1 MGYYPSKVCCL
12 LNILTNLGYGMMNC
26 VVGGQLLSKVSGG
39 HVSVIVGIIIVTLAS
54 WIMATFGMS
63 VFQFYERFESARELL
78 YFLILTCTP
87 RESRIAWLPQLM
99 VLCIMVGTAWPQ
111 FDFDTV
117 SVGSP
122 ERINAKRLS
131 FFSLCF
137 SVSLAWV
144 PIAADYYV
152 YYPPDIKR
160 WKTWT
165 MTVIGCFSMMITIL
179 MGVGLGTGV
188 AHNPA
193 WAAIYDGTPGALLMA
208 AYNRLGSFGSFCA
221 IINMIGV
228 IANNAP
234 GSYSM
239 SMNFQMLGNFWQRI
253 PRPVFTI
260 VTTVIYAACAIGGRN
275 SLYQIFGNFLPLIG
289 YWVIIWLMIVIE
301 QDVLFN
307 RNRDY
312 DWSIWNNRRKLP
324 VGVAASVSFLVGWA
338 GAIVGMVSTLYHN
351 QLRLSTYIY
360 RTKRITQDQSRKP
373 LQAVANWESG
383 LERALRF

>member
-1 MGYYPSKVCCL
+1 
-12 LNILTNLGYGMMNC
+12 
-26 VVGGQLLSKVSGG
+26 
-39 HVSVIVGIIIVTLAS
+39 
-54 WIMATFGMS
+54 
-63 VFQFYERFESARELL
+63 
-78 YFLILTCTP
+78 
-87 RESRIAWLPQLM
+87 M
-99 VLCIMVGTAWPQ
+99 VLCIMIGTAWPQ
-111 FDFDTV
+111 FNFDTV
-117 SVGSP
+117 SIGSP
-122 ERINAKRLS
+122 EQINAKRLS

-165 MTVIGCFSMMITIL
+165 VTVIGCFSMMITIL

-188 AHNPA
+188 AHNPQ
-193 WAAIYDGTPGALLMA
+193 WAAIYDGTPGGLLMA

-221 IINMIGV
+221 IVNMMGV
-228 IANNAP
+228 VSNNAP

-260 VTTVIYAACAIGGRN
+260 ITTVIYAGCAIGGRN

-289 YWVIIWLMIVIE
+289 YWVVIWLMIVIE

-307 RNRDY
+307 RGREY

-324 VGVAASVSFLVGWA
+324 VGIAAGVSFLVGWV

-351 QLRLSTYIY
+351 HMVPFDLQIQNQTYYTGPVAKAVTGGCELGIWLGAGFTILAYPPLRM
-360 RTKRITQDQSRKP
+360 
-373 LQAVANWESG
+373 
-383 LERALRF
+383 LELRFIDR

>member
-1 MGYYPSKVCCL
+1 
-12 LNILTNLGYGMMNC
+12 
-26 VVGGQLLSKVSGG
+26 
-39 HVSVIVGIIIVTLAS
+39 
-54 WIMATFGMS
+54 
-63 VFQFYERFESARELL
+63 
-78 YFLILTCTP
+78 
-87 RESRIAWLPQLM
+87 M
-99 VLCIMVGTAWPQ
+99 VLCIMAGTAWPQ
-111 FDFDTV
+111 FDFDTA
-117 SVGSP
+117 SIGSP
-122 ERINAKRLS
+122 ERVNAKRLS

-165 MTVIGCFSMMITIL
+165 VTVIGCFSMMITIL

-188 AHNPA
+188 AHNPQ
-193 WAAIYDGTPGALLMA
+193 WAAIYDGTPGGLLMA
-208 AYNRLGSFGSFCA
+208 AYNRLGAFGSFCA
-221 IINMIGV
+221 IVNMVGV
-228 IANNAP
+228 VSNNAP

-260 VTTVIYAACAIGGRN
+260 LTTVIYAGCAIGGRN

-307 RNRDY
+307 RGKDY

-324 VGVAASVSFLVGWA
+324 VGIAAGISFLVGWA
-338 GAIVGMVSTLYHN
+338 GAIVGMVSTLSHSNYNSLLTDTGPSVLH
-351 QLRLSTYIY
+351 
-360 RTKRITQDQSRKP
+360 RTSRKSHYWW
-373 LQAVANWESG
+373 L
-383 LERALRF
+383 